1 MSDSAKR
8 EASEKGD
15 LLAIGGKVLP
25 LVTVLLPV
33 AGYLIRFIAFSANS
47 TTSGAADVLA
57 WSAPISQLAVTGLIT
72 FGIAVGI
79 VFLASVSELIARL
92 PSPRR
97 RRSVILALSSS
108 VPILLGAI
116 LVLSPWP
123 DAILFAAAVPTAV
136 GLDWWSRRLRRQ
148 QRRVTYGHGFVLAL
162 PLMLVSAMDSGLV
175 VNPSGITLANYTFTA
190 GAHLRDGK
198 FVQLGESGT
207 IVYIQSCSRPSS
219 IDSVNLDEILI
230 RTGITS
236 RAVKTAPSVVDMVF
250 QQASPDGGYRL
261 PC

>member
-1 MSDSAKR
+1 MTETAAADTAD
-8 EASEKGD
+8 KGD

-57 WSAPISQLAVTGLIT
+57 WSAPIGQLAVTGLIT

-97 RRSVILALSSS
+97 RRSVILAISS
-108 VPILLGAI
+108 VAILLGAI
-116 LVLSPWP
+116 LVLYPWP
-123 DAILFAAAVPTAV
+123 DAILFAAAVPIAV
-136 GLDWWSRRLRRQ
+136 ALDWLSRRLGRQ
-148 QRRVTYGHGFVLAL
+148 QRRVTYGHGLVLAL
-162 PLMLVSAMDSGLV
+162 PLMLVSAFDLGLV
-175 VNPSGITLANYTFTA
+175 VNPPGITLANYTFTA

-207 IVYIQSCSRPSS
+207 TVYIQSCSRPSS
-219 IDSVNLDEILI
+219 IDSVNVDEILI

-236 RAVKTAPSVVDMVF
+236 RALKTAPSVVDLVF
-250 QQASPDGGYRL
+250 QHASPDGGYQL